1 MTPAFTRFIL
11 LQYVPRHL
19 AVLALVLAGLVA
31 GCSLP
36 RGAALETEVLQGQDA
51 EDRDFQV
58 VTVTKDNLDAV
69 SGWPV
74 TGGFAQLGWIGKQ
87 RGPATS
93 VIAAGDV
100 IDLTIW
106 DNDENSLLTPPA
118 AKVVDIQAVP
128 VSASG
133 TVFIPYLDEIV
144 LNGLTHDEAR
154 QLIQTE
160 LGSILPSAQ
169 VQLSVTPGRRS
180 SVDVVGGV
188 AAVGSYPLPDRNFS
202 VLSLIAA
209 SGGVAP
215 GLRNPQLKL
224 VRGDGVYGLS
234 VERLYADPGLD
245 ATLQGGDKVIV
256 EEDKRYFLSLGAAGT
271 EDLLYFPKETVSA
284 LDAVSLIGGVNDTRA
299 NPKGVLILRE
309 YGSKSVRG
317 DGKGPDRAR
326 VIFTLDLTA
335 ADGLFSARKFQVQ
348 PKDLVLVTESPL
360 TSAKTVL
367 GLIGQVLGLTS
378 RL

>member
-1 MTPAFTRFIL
+1 MTPAFPRLFA
-11 LQYVPRHL
+11 LQRVPRL
-19 AVLALVLAGLVA
+19 IVVMALAGVVA
-31 GCSLP
+31 GCNLP
-36 RGAALETEVLQGQDA
+36 RGAPLEAEILQDKTA
-51 EDRDFQV
+51 ETRDYQV
-58 VTVTKDNLDAV
+58 VSVTKDNLESV

-87 RGPATS
+87 RGPSTS

-118 AKVVDIQAVP
+118 AKVVDIQGVP

-224 VRGDGVYGLS
+224 VRGDGVYGIP
-234 VERLYADPGLD
+234 VEKLFADPALD

-284 LDAVSLIGGVNDTRA
+284 LDAVSLIGGVNDARA

-309 YGSKSVRG
+309 YSDRSVRS
-317 DGKGPDRAR
+317 DGSGPDHAR
-326 VIFTLDLTA
+326 VVFTLDLTST
-335 ADGLFSARKFQVQ
+335 DGLFSARKFQVQ

-360 TSAKTVL
+360 NSAKTVL
-367 GLIGQVLGLTS
+367 GLIGQVLGLA
-378 RL
+378 RQL